1 MVKRTFFP
9 VIKLTDVVWALHV
22 ASVVVAD
29 EAPVVLADEAFVY
42 ILYGHL
48 QSNRVRLFLL
58 FFIKKV
64 YSPRTTDH
72 ELDYDGSLPGSW
84 FSGFF
89 LFLLHVEAFRGES
102 DFRLHFAET

>member
-42 ILYGHL
+42 VLYGHL

-64 YSPRTTDH
+64 YGPRTTDH
-72 ELDYDGSLPGSW
+72 ELDDWKLLRSW

-89 LFLLHVEAFRGES
+89 LFLFHLEAFRGES
-102 DFRLHFAET
+102 NFRLHFAET